1 MSEFYNQNYSKTQI
15 AAILTK
21 IKDCIRE
28 GRFIISKNESR
39 QENIDFINNYN
50 LNSKRQKEILLRIE
64 PEDFCHS
71 LQNINIG
78 FEHEVLFVFCPQ
90 IRLYNFDSI
99 EELVEIY
106 TKFNLIEISSGDRVI
121 VISFH
126 QRNKSIDYLF
136 R

>member
-1 MSEFYNQNYSKTQI
+1 MSEFYNQNYSKEQI
-15 AAILTK
+15 AAVLTK
-21 IKDCIRE
+21 IQDCIRE

-39 QENIDFINNYN
+39 RENIDFINNYN

-71 LQNINIG
+71 LQNMNIG
-78 FEHEVLFVFCPQ
+78 FEYEVLFVFCSQ
-90 IRLYNFDSI
+90 VKLFNFDDF
-99 EELVEIY
+99 EERVDIY
-106 TKFNLIEISSGDRVI
+106 TKFNLIETINGNRVI

-126 QRNKSIDYLF
+126 QRNKPIDYLF